1 MIFSSG
7 EVSYSSL
14 DLISKTPSAPDNF
27 VFKSYDFMKRHKLD
41 KNNLLKILN
50 NFNNISTCVI
60 GDLIIDEYITCD
72 AIGLSQEEPTLV
84 VKPIDSKKFIGGAGI
99 VALHSSS
106 LGSRTHFL
114 SISGNDELY
123 KFSKK
128 S

>member
-27 VFKSYDFMKRHKLD
+27 VFKSHDFMKRHKLD

-60 GDLIIDEYITCD
+60 GDLIIDEYITFVMLLV
-72 AIGLSQEEPTLV
+72 LSQEEPTLV

-114 SISGNDELY
+114 SISIMMNYINLL
-123 KFSKK
+123 
-128 S
+128 